1 MRQRVDANDTIA
13 LVPGIAPVVQ
23 PLAYAR
29 SETGPRSTARG
40 VLCPCVLLLAD
51 NQEDEAE
58 EVFFLELQ
66 ATMSVK

>member
-1 MRQRVDANDTIA
+1 M
-13 LVPGIAPVVQ
+13 Q
-23 PLAYAR
+23 PLAYAH